1 MSKNSK
7 KNFRNVTLSLDANT
21 IKLLNAYAEELKMSK
36 SNIIRMLVKK
46 YIKEL

>member
-7 KNFRNVTLSLDANT
+7 KNFRNVTLSLDSDT
-21 IKLLNAYAEELKMSK
+21 IEVLNAYSEELKMSK